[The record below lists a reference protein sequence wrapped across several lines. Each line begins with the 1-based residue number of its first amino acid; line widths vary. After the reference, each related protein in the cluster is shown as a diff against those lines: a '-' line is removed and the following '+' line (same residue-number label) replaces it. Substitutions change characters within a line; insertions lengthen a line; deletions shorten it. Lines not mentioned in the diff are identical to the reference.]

1 MTCCGSSGSIGR
13 LTNAGFN
20 ISTSLQS
27 KSTSGKTTQQRV
39 QADETMTMDEQMA
52 ELQYIRDN
60 PAQFTDFDIPWTLQ
74 LAFAAS
80 LSRIQS
86 TNFSYVNQFNSSL
99 NVNGDFSLTPKW
111 KIGGNLIF
119 DVKNLKIGMLTMYVT
134 RDMHCW
140 QLSINITPIGIT
152 RSFSIVLN
160 PKSGLLRDL
169 RINRSRYFNSY

>member
-1 MTCCGSSGSIGR
+1 
-13 LTNAGFN
+13 
-20 ISTSLQS
+20 LQS
-27 KSTSGKTTQQRV
+27 KSTSGKTAQQRI
-39 QADETMTMDEQMA
+39 QSDETITTDEQMA

-60 PAQFTDFDIPWTLQ
+60 PTQFTDFDIPWTLQ
-74 LAFAAS
+74 IAFAAS

-86 TNFSYVNQFNSSL
+86 TNFSYSSQFNSSINL
-99 NVNGDFSLTPKW
+99 NGDFSLTPKW
-111 KIGGNLIF
+111 KIGGNLIY

-140 QLSINITPIGIT
+140 QLSINVTPIGIS